1 MIKIND
7 QAPKYVAQLQEAVRQ
22 YNALPMDK
30 RDSYVDHA
38 WPMTDAKNTIM
49 LQIVYQSNAGLPEFY
64 TDYKVVI
71 NPEWSQG
78 IDRQLNLNGERK
90 AFANF
95 YAGRINK
102 PDFNQRYYLPTK
114 LFILEISYLNS
125 DSTKQAIKSYPYA
138 DGIKKIHQIIKSVLP
153 K

>member
-7 QAPKYVAQLQEAVRQ
+7 RAPTYVAQLQEAVRQ

-38 WPMTDAKNTIM
+38 WPMTDAKNTMM

-64 TDYKVVI
+64 TNYEVVI
-71 NPEWSQG
+71 NPEWGQG
-78 IDRQLNLNGERK
+78 IDRQLNLNGERQ
-90 AFANF
+90 AFTNF
-95 YAGRINK
+95 YAGRANK
-102 PDFNQRYYLPTK
+102 PDFDQRYYLPAN
-114 LFILEISYLNS
+114 LFILEISYSNS
-125 DSTKQAIKSYPYA
+125 DATKQAIKSYSYA
-138 DGIKKIHQIIKSVLP
+138 EGIKKIHQIIKSVLP

>member
-7 QAPKYVAQLQEAVRQ
+7 RAPTYVAQLQEAVRQ
-22 YNALPMDK
+22 YNALPMNK

-38 WPMTDAKNTIM
+38 WPMTDAKNTMI
-49 LQIVYQSNAGLPEFY
+49 LQIVYLSNAGLPEFY

-71 NPEWSQG
+71 NPEWGHG
-78 IDRQLNLNGERK
+78 IDRQLNLNGERQ

-102 PDFNQRYYLPTK
+102 PDFDQRYYLPVN
-114 LFILEISYLNS
+114 LFILEISYSNS
-125 DSTKQAIKSYPYA
+125 DSTKQAIKSYSYA
-138 DGIKKIHQIIKSVLP
+138 EGIKKIHQIIKSVLP

>member
-7 QAPKYVAQLQEAVRQ
+7 RAPTYVAQLQKAVRQ
-22 YNALPMDK
+22 YNALPMNK
-30 RDSYVDHA
+30 RDSYVDHV
-38 WPMTDAKNTIM
+38 WPMTDAKNTMM
-49 LQIVYQSNAGLPEFY
+49 LQIVYPSNAGLTEFY

-78 IDRQLNLNGERK
+78 IDRQLNLKGERQ

-95 YAGRINK
+95 YAGRTNK
-102 PDFNQRYYLPTK
+102 PDFDQRYYLPTK
-114 LFILEISYLNS
+114 LFILEISYSNS
-125 DSTKQAIKSYPYA
+125 NSTKQAIKSYSYA
-138 DGIKKIHQIIKSVLP
+138 EGIKKIGQIINSVLP

>member
-7 QAPKYVAQLQEAVRQ
+7 RTPTYIAQLQKAVRQ

-38 WPMTDAKNTIM
+38 WPMTDAKNTII
-49 LQIVYQSNAGLPEFY
+49 LQIVYLSNAGLPEFY

-71 NPEWSQG
+71 NPEWSHG
-78 IDRQLNLNGERK
+78 IDRQLNLNGERQ

-102 PDFNQRYYLPTK
+102 PDFDQRYYLPVN
-114 LFILEISYLNS
+114 LFILEISYSDS

-138 DGIKKIHQIIKSVLP
+138 EGIKKIHQFINSVLP